1 MERCDEGGKAEE
13 GVVHKKLQVYC
24 TICSCVRV
32 VQLYTITDNT
42 TEKYEK
48 SIWGCHFCFTAGRHP
63 PYSVMKFF
71 LPFSSFIDLKKK
83 NIPFFL
89 SNRNFK
95 NILRIKKKENWV

>member
-24 TICSCVRV
+24 ICSCVRV

-42 TEKYEK
+42 KEKYEK
-48 SIWGCHFCFTAGRHP
+48 AIWGCHFCFTAGRHP

-71 LPFSSFIDLKKK
+71 LPFFYVLLI
-83 NIPFFL
+83 
-89 SNRNFK
+89 
-95 NILRIKKKENWV
+95 